1 MTNIVQNAEAV
12 LERLVDPILGVDFKT
27 AKMIR
32 AVDLQADG
40 MLNVTLRL
48 GYPAR
53 VEGGKRAAEAEAA
66 LSAAGIKAVVKVE
79 QEIIADDSSD
89 YREKLRKFIERY
101 YRFLQQNPTYVRMVM
116 WENLNHA
123 EYFIEGEVYTTKDP
137 ILSALERIYEDACK
151 DHKVLDSID
160 PKQLMITLIGVSFNY
175 FSNNDT
181 LSQIV
186 REDLMD
192 EDAVNRRIRSVTD
205 MLLAYI
211 EARG

>member
-1 MTNIVQNAEAV
+1 MASKSDVTKSQILREAER
-12 LERLVDPILGVDFKT
+12 EFSEKGFF
-27 AKMIR
+27 
-32 AVDLQADG
+32 G
-40 MLNVTLRL
+40 
-48 GYPAR
+48 AR
-53 VEGGKRAAEAEAA
+53 VDEIARHASVNKA
-66 LSAAGIKAVVKVE
+66 LIYAYFGSKKELYKTVLFDVYDRLRKVE

>member
-1 MTNIVQNAEAV
+1 MASKSEVTKSQILREAEREFSEKGFFGARVDEIARHASVNKALIYAYFGSKKELYKTV
-12 LERLVDPILGVDFKT
+12 LF
-27 AKMIR
+27 
-32 AVDLQADG
+32 
-40 MLNVTLRL
+40 NVYDRLRL
-48 GYPAR
+48 
-53 VEGGKRAAEAEAA
+53 
-66 LSAAGIKAVVKVE
+66 VE

-89 YREKLRKFIERY
+89 YREKLRKFVERY

-137 ILSALERIYEDACK
+137 ILCALERIYEDACN

-175 FSNNDT
+175 FSNSDT

-186 REDLMD
+186 REDLLD

-211 EARG
+211 DARG

>member
-1 MTNIVQNAEAV
+1 MALKSELTKSQILREAEREFSEKGFFGARVDEIARHASVNKALIYAYFGSKKELYKTV
-12 LERLVDPILGVDFKT
+12 LFDVYDR
-27 AKMIR
+27 
-32 AVDLQADG
+32 
-40 MLNVTLRL
+40 LRL
-48 GYPAR
+48 
-53 VEGGKRAAEAEAA
+53 
-66 LSAAGIKAVVKVE
+66 VE

-89 YREKLRKFIERY
+89 YREKLRKFVERY

-137 ILSALERIYEDACK
+137 ILCALERIYEDACN

-175 FSNNDT
+175 FSNSDT

-186 REDLMD
+186 REDLLD

-211 EARG
+211 DARG

>member
-1 MTNIVQNAEAV
+1 MASKSDVTKSQILREAEREFSEKGFFGARVDEIARHASVNKALIYAYFGSKKELYKTV
-12 LERLVDPILGVDFKT
+12 LFDVYDR
-27 AKMIR
+27 
-32 AVDLQADG
+32 
-40 MLNVTLRL
+40 LRL
-48 GYPAR
+48 
-53 VEGGKRAAEAEAA
+53 
-66 LSAAGIKAVVKVE
+66 VE

-89 YREKLRKFIERY
+89 YREKLRKFVERY

-137 ILSALERIYEDACK
+137 ILCALERIYEDACN

-175 FSNNDT
+175 FSNSDT

-186 REDLMD
+186 REDLLD

-211 EARG
+211 DARG

>member
-1 MTNIVQNAEAV
+1 MALKSELTKSQILREAEREFSEKGFFGARVDEIARHASVNKALIYAYFGSKKELYKTV
-12 LERLVDPILGVDFKT
+12 LF
-27 AKMIR
+27 
-32 AVDLQADG
+32 
-40 MLNVTLRL
+40 NVYDRLRL
-48 GYPAR
+48 
-53 VEGGKRAAEAEAA
+53 
-66 LSAAGIKAVVKVE
+66 VE

-89 YREKLRKFIERY
+89 YREKLRKFVERY

-137 ILSALERIYEDACK
+137 ILCALERIYEDACN

-175 FSNNDT
+175 FSNSDT

-211 EARG
+211 DARG

>member
-1 MTNIVQNAEAV
+1 MASKSELTKSQILREAEREFSEKGFFGARVDEIARHASVNKALIYAYFGSKKELYKTV
-12 LERLVDPILGVDFKT
+12 LFDVYDR
-27 AKMIR
+27 
-32 AVDLQADG
+32 
-40 MLNVTLRL
+40 LRL
-48 GYPAR
+48 
-53 VEGGKRAAEAEAA
+53 
-66 LSAAGIKAVVKVE
+66 VE

-89 YREKLRKFIERY
+89 YREKLRKFVERY

-137 ILSALERIYEDACK
+137 ILCALERIYEDASK